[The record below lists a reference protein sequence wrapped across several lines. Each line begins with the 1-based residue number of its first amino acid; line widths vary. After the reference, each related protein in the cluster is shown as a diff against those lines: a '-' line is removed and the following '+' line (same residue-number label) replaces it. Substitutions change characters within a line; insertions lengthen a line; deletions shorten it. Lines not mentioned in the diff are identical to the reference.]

1 MFILTM
7 KYKNSQEARRPPPA
21 TPTPPALPG
30 THPLPV
36 WPSPS
41 VPAVYSFCLAS
52 EVGCVSIT
60 A

>member
-30 THPLPV
+30 THT
-36 WPSPS
+36 ST
-41 VPAVYSFCLAS
+41 ACLALS
-52 EVGCVSIT
+52 FSTCCVFVLLSK
-60 A
+60 